1 MTTIPSGLL
10 HLRIRNLIIFACKNR
25 MYRYLIR
32 PILFLL
38 SPETIH
44 HLLITS
50 LRLAFKMPG
59 LLPLVKGFYH
69 VKDKSLERNF
79 LGLHFTNPVGLAAG
93 FDKNASI
100 YKEFHAFGFSFIEIG
115 TVTPLGQPGNEKP
128 RSFRIKKDKGL
139 INRMGFNNHGAEAA
153 AARLDCKRPKG
164 LILGGNIGKNTLTPN
179 ERAVDDYEAVFK
191 AIYDGV
197 DYFVVNVSCPNISD
211 LRKLQDQD
219 SLEQILGRI
228 MELRDQ
234 KDHKKP
240 VLLKISPDLN
250 EQQLDETL
258 EIVDRL
264 KIDGIVATN
273 TTVSRA
279 GLLTTDEEINA
290 IGNGGMSGAPI
301 TARSLEVV
309 SYIHQ
314 KSEGKLPIIA
324 VGGIMCVQDALNMLD
339 AGATLIQIYT
349 GFIYE
354 GPGLARRINRA
365 ILKREA
371 AKKA

>member
-1 MTTIPSGLL
+1 
-10 HLRIRNLIIFACKNR
+10 

-32 PILFLL
+32 PLLFLL

-44 HLLITS
+44 HILIS
-50 LRLAFKMPG
+50 FLRIAFKVPG
-59 LLPLVKGFYH
+59 ILPLVKRCYH
-69 VKDKSLERNF
+69 IKNNSLETEF
-79 LGLHFTNPVGLAAG
+79 LGMRFSNPVGLAAG
-93 FDKNASI
+93 FDKNASV
-100 YKEFHAFGFSFIEIG
+100 YREFHAFGFSFIEVG
-115 TVTPLGQPGNEKP
+115 TVTPLGQAGNEKP
-128 RSFRIKKDKGL
+128 RSFRIKKDRGL

-153 AARLDCKRPKG
+153 AARLAHKRPKG
-164 LILGGNIGKNTLTPN
+164 LVLGGNIGKNTLTPN
-179 ERAVDDYEAVFK
+179 EQAVNDYEAVFN

-228 MELRDQ
+228 MELREAREI
-234 KDHKKP
+234 KKP

-258 EIVDRL
+258 EIVERL
-264 KIDGIVATN
+264 KLDGIVATN
-273 TTVSRA
+273 TTVSRE
-279 GLLTTDEEINA
+279 GLKTSPEELKA

-309 SYIHQ
+309 RYIHQ

-324 VGGIMCVQDALNMLD
+324 VGGIMSVQDALNMLD

-354 GPGLARRINRA
+354 GPGLAKKINRA
-365 ILKREA
+365 LLKRRSTKES
-371 AKKA
+371 

>member
-1 MTTIPSGLL
+1 
-10 HLRIRNLIIFACKNR
+10 

-32 PILFLL
+32 PLLFLL
-38 SPETIH
+38 PPETIH
-44 HLLITS
+44 HLLVS
-50 LRLAFKMPG
+50 FLRIVFKIPG
-59 LLPLVKGFYH
+59 VLPLVKTCYH
-69 VKDKSLERNF
+69 VRHKALETEF
-79 LGLHFTNPVGLAAG
+79 LGLQFSNPVGLAAG
-93 FDKNASI
+93 FDKNASV
-100 YKEFHAFGFSFIEIG
+100 YREFHAFGFSFVEVG

-128 RSFRIKKDKGL
+128 RSFRIKKDRGL

-153 AARLDCKRPKG
+153 AAKLARKRPKG
-164 LILGGNIGKNTLTPN
+164 LVLGGNIGKNTQTPN
-179 ERAVDDYEAVFK
+179 ERAVDDYEAVFH

-228 MELRDQ
+228 MELRKKRETQ
-234 KDHKKP
+234 KP

-258 EIVDRL
+258 EIVKRL
-264 KIDGIVATN
+264 KLDGIVATN
-273 TTVSRA
+273 TTVSRENLKTPA
-279 GLLTTDEEINA
+279 DQIQA

-301 TARSLEVV
+301 TSRSLEIVR
-309 SYIHQ
+309 YIHQ

-324 VGGIMCVQDALNMLD
+324 VGGIMSVEDALNMLD
-339 AGATLIQIYT
+339 AGASLIQLYT

-365 ILKREA
+365 IVNRQTEA
-371 AKKA
+371 